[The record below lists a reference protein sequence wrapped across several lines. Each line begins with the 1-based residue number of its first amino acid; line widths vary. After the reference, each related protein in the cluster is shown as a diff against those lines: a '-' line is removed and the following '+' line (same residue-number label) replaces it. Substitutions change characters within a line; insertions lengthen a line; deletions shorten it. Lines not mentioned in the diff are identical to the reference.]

1 MNKETGLTIEV
12 TTKGVDEAVEKIG
25 AVTAET
31 ETLADAL
38 EAFPANVVIRN
49 NKDCV
54 INVYPSQTKIV
65 DNDRYI
71 QKLEDVVERQTAALE
86 MIGKIEI

>member
-1 MNKETGLTIEV
+1 MTKKTGLTIEV
-12 TTKGVDEAVEKIG
+12 EAKGVDEAVEQIG
-25 AVTAET
+25 SVAMET
-31 ETLADAL
+31 EKLADAL

-49 NKDCV
+49 NKDCA

-71 QKLEDVVERQTAALE
+71 QKLEDMVERQTAALE